1 MRLKKQNKLKV
12 QIHKNLH
19 NLPIF
24 KNAVLTIGT
33 YDGVHFGHQQIIKRI
48 NDIAKEID
56 GESILLTFDPH
67 PRLVLNPNDET
78 LKLIST
84 IDEKEELLETFG
96 LQHLVIAEFSK
107 DFASME
113 AEAYVEKILINN
125 FHPKKIVIGYDHR
138 FGKNRKGNI
147 ELLRALSAKYNYEV
161 EEIPAQ
167 TLDEI
172 SVSST
177 KVRTALLA
185 GDIKHANQFLAH
197 PFTIKGKVIHGDKI
211 GRILGFPTANIE
223 ISNPHKLIPASGVY
237 AVKIKIEHQFYKGAL
252 SIGYRETVFDNSKLT
267 IEVFILDFE
276 GDLYNKELDMI
287 FVDYLRPQIKYENWD
302 LLKVQI
308 EKDVLDVRNAIL

>member
-1 MRLKKQNKLKV
+1 M
-12 QIHKNLH
+12 QIHKGLH
-19 NLPIF
+19 NLPNF

-56 GESILLTFDPH
+56 SESILLTFNPH
-67 PRLVLNPNDET
+67 PRLILHPNDDT

-84 IDEKEELLETFG
+84 IDEKEELLATFG
-96 LQHLVIAEFSK
+96 LDHLVITEFSK
-107 DFASME
+107 EFASME
-113 AEAYVEKILINN
+113 AEDYVEEILIKN

-138 FGKNRKGNI
+138 FGKDRKGDI
-147 ELLRALSAKYNYEV
+147 HLLRKLANKYNFEV

-177 KVRTALLA
+177 KVRNALLV
-185 GDIKHANQFLAH
+185 GNIKQANEFLAH
-197 PFTIKGKVIHGDKI
+197 PFTIKGKVVHGDKI

-223 ISNPHKLIPASGVY
+223 ISHPHKLIPASGVY
-237 AVKIKIEHQFYKGAL
+237 AVKIKLENKFYKGAL
-252 SIGYRETVFDNSKLT
+252 SIGYRETVFDNSTLT

-287 FVDYLRPQIKYENWD
+287 FVDYIRPQIKYENWD
-302 LLKVQI
+302 LLKIQI
-308 EKDVLDVRNAIL
+308 EKDVEAVRNTVQL

>member
-1 MRLKKQNKLKV
+1 MY
-12 QIHKNLH
+12 IHKGLH
-19 NLPIF
+19 NLPGF

-56 GESILLTFDPH
+56 GESVLLTFDPH
-67 PRLVLNPNDET
+67 PRLVLNPNDDT

-96 LQHLVIAEFSK
+96 LKHLVIAEFSK
-107 DFASME
+107 EFASME
-113 AEAYVEKILINN
+113 AEDYVEKILISN
-125 FHPKKIVIGYDHR
+125 FHPKKIVIGYDHH

-147 ELLRALSAKYNYEV
+147 GLLRQLSSKYNYKV
-161 EEIPAQ
+161 EEISAQ

-177 KVRTALLA
+177 KVRNALLA

-197 PFTIKGKVIHGDKI
+197 PFTIKGKVVHGDKI
-211 GRILGFPTANIE
+211 GKILGFPTANIE
-223 ISNPHKLIPASGVY
+223 VSYPHKLIPASGVY
-237 AVKIKIEHQFYKGAL
+237 AVKIKIAMSADRQDNQFYKGAL

-267 IEVFILDFE
+267 IEVFILDFD

-302 LLKVQI
+302 LLKEQI
-308 EKDVLDVRNAIL
+308 EKDVLSVRSVVVL

>member
-1 MRLKKQNKLKV
+1 MRM
-12 QIHKNLH
+12 QIHKGLDK
-19 NLPIF
+19 LPNI

-48 NDIAKEID
+48 NDIAHAIN
-56 GESILLTFDPH
+56 GESVMLTFDPH
-67 PRLVLNPNDET
+67 PRLVLNPNDDK

-84 IDEKEELLETFG
+84 IDEKEELLERFG
-96 LQHLVIAEFSK
+96 LNHLVIVEFSK
-107 DFASME
+107 EFSSMD
-113 AEAYVEKILINN
+113 AEDYVKKILVDN
-125 FHPKKIVIGYDHR
+125 FHPKKIVIGYDHH
-138 FGKNRKGNI
+138 FGKNRTGNI
-147 ELLRALSAKYNYEV
+147 ELLKKLETKYHYTV

-177 KVRTALLA
+177 KVRNALLS
-185 GDIKHANQFLAH
+185 GDIKHANQFLSH

-237 AVKIKIEHQFYKGAL
+237 AVKIKIDNKFYKGAL

-267 IEVFILDFE
+267 VEVFILDFN
-276 GDLYNKELDMI
+276 GDLYNKNLDMI
-287 FVDYLRPQIKYENWD
+287 FVDFIRPQIKYENWD
-302 LLKVQI
+302 LLKLQI
-308 EKDVLDVRNAIL
+308 EKDVEMVNNAVVL